1 MARKQQD
8 QELTFVFEVCANC
21 KNHGWNTRHDE
32 TKYLKFFSDVAKTI
46 KAEIPDTTCMMNK
59 VPKAWYEKEIY
70 CQLIPN
76 NDAKLPN
83 YDILPR
89 LGAFEVSTVIDNT
102 AILFF
107 SKLKSQIWPSPS
119 LVAKRVKACID
130 EWRKGAKVSQLQ
142 AKYQTQGKSSR
153 LQRSPAKL
161 RAVDPSRLMN
171 NSFQSTSFTRTAR
184 SGFGDFRNLQMEVA
198 EIESKPGTAVPG
210 KRPES
215 QASMAKNAEKEASP
229 AQEAAQPEPAKEEVQ
244 PAEESKAPE
253 GDDTA

>member
-1 MARKQQD
+1 M
-8 QELTFVFEVCANC
+8 FEVCGNC

-32 TKYLKFFSDVAKTI
+32 TKYLKFFSDVAKSI
-46 KAEIPDTTCMMNK
+46 KAEIPDTTCIMNK
-59 VPKAWYEKEIY
+59 VPKGWYEKEIY

-76 NDAKLPN
+76 DDANLPH

-119 LVAKRVKACID
+119 AVSKRVKACID

-142 AKYQTQGKSSR
+142 AKYQTQGKTSK

-161 RAVDPSRLMN
+161 RAVDPSRVMN
-171 NSFQSTSFTRTAR
+171 KSFASTTFTRTAR

-215 QASMAKNAEKEASP
+215 QAKMAETPELGASP
-229 AQEAAQPEPAKEEVQ
+229 AQEAAQPEPAKEEAK

-253 GDDTA
+253 GVDTA